1 MNRLDHLLVPRKPVS
16 IMLIS
21 NLIYSWSYLREEQG
35 RYQDGYAVTP
45 TVGIIKS
52 FYLRET
58 KHKLNE
64 LP

>member
-1 MNRLDHLLVPRKPVS
+1 
-16 IMLIS
+16 MLIS
-21 NLIYSWSYLREEQG
+21 NLMYSWSYLREEQG